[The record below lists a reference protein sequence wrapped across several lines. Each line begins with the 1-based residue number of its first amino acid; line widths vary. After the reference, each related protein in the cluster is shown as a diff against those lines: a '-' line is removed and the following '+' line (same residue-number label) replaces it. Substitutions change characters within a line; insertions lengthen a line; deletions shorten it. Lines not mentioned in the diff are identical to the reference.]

1 MPSGKKQ
8 FGKVECKEILFRI
21 FEFAKSLHRF
31 TTFALKHFR
40 FLSFP
45 LASNTELAAVF
56 RLLFQY
62 SSSSHCFNT
71 IRKVSSL
78 RAKRAAFFYPYVT
91 ASADLV
97 VFLNVPRNIV
107 FLRNLLKHC
116 AEFHMDLKSGRFEH
130 TVTTSI

>member
-1 MPSGKKQ
+1 MFFYFRCISIRNISGIDKIFLLEIDAQSRRIVGLMPDIFDVTKTNSYTAYSRHVKYSTLPSGEKQ

-45 LASNTELAAVF
+45 LASNTEVAAVF

-71 IRKVSSL
+71 IRKVSS
-78 RAKRAAFFYPYVT
+78 
-91 ASADLV
+91 
-97 VFLNVPRNIV
+97 
-107 FLRNLLKHC
+107 
-116 AEFHMDLKSGRFEH
+116 
-130 TVTTSI
+130 